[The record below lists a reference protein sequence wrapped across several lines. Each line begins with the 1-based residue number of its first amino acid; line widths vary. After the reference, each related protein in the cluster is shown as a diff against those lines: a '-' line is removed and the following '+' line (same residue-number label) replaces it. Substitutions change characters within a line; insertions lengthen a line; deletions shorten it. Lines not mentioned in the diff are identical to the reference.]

1 MSEKNLDQ
9 TGRWRNRV
17 VAFRVS
23 EKEAEMINRLVS
35 ASGMSKQDYI
45 ITKLTNKELIVEG
58 SIRTFS
64 GLKTQ
69 LMYVQEELKRI
80 NEINIENQDVIDL
93 LKVITEIL
101 LKIEENQNLLEKR
114 RMKIY
119 RKRGRWSNV

>member
-9 TGRWRNRV
+9 AGRWRNRV

-35 ASGMSKQDYI
+35 ISGMSKQDYI

-119 RKRGRWSNV
+119 RKRGGWNNV

>member
-1 MSEKNLDQ
+1 MSEKSLDNA
-9 TGRWRNRV
+9 GRWRNRV

-45 ITKLTNKELIVEG
+45 MTRLTNKELVVEG

-93 LKVITEIL
+93 LKVITDIL

-119 RKRGRWSNV
+119 RKRGGWNNV

>member
-9 TGRWRNRV
+9 AGRWRNRV

>member
-9 TGRWRNRV
+9 AGRWRNRV

-35 ASGMSKQDYI
+35 VSGMSKQDYI
-45 ITKLTNKELIVEG
+45 MTRLTNKELVVEG

-69 LMYVQEELKRI
+69 LMYVHEELKRI
-80 NEINIENQDVIDL
+80 SEINIENQDVIDL
-93 LKVITEIL
+93 LKVITDIL

-119 RKRGRWSNV
+119 KRRGGWGNV

>member
-9 TGRWRNRV
+9 AGRWRNRV

-93 LKVITEIL
+93 L
-101 LKIEENQNLLEKR
+101 NLSYSR
-114 RMKIY
+114 TA
-119 RKRGRWSNV
+119 

>member
-9 TGRWRNRV
+9 AGRWRNRV

-45 ITKLTNKELIVEG
+45 MTRLTNKELVVEG

-69 LMYVQEELKRI
+69 LMYVHEELKRI
-80 NEINIENQDVIDL
+80 SEINIENQDVIDL
-93 LKVITEIL
+93 LKVITDIL

-119 RKRGRWSNV
+119 KRRGGWGNV

>member
-1 MSEKNLDQ
+1 MSEKSLDNA
-9 TGRWRNRV
+9 GRWRNRV

-45 ITKLTNKELIVEG
+45 MTRLTNKELVVEG

-69 LMYVQEELKRI
+69 
-80 NEINIENQDVIDL
+80 
-93 LKVITEIL
+93 
-101 LKIEENQNLLEKR
+101 
-114 RMKIY
+114 
-119 RKRGRWSNV
+119 

>member
-1 MSEKNLDQ
+1 MSEKSLDKA
-9 TGRWRNRV
+9 GRWRNRV

-35 ASGMSKQDYI
+35 VSGMSKQDYI
-45 ITKLTNKELIVEG
+45 MTRLTNKELVVEG

-80 NEINIENQDVIDL
+80 NEINIENQDVIEL
-93 LKVITEIL
+93 LKVITDIL

-119 RKRGRWSNV
+119 KKRGGWNNV

>member
-9 TGRWRNRV
+9 AGRWRNRV

-114 RMKIY
+114 RMKLY
-119 RKRGRWSNV
+119 RKRGGWNNV

>member
-1 MSEKNLDQ
+1 MCQLILTKS
-9 TGRWRNRV
+9 
-17 VAFRVS
+17 
-23 EKEAEMINRLVS
+23 
-35 ASGMSKQDYI
+35 MSKQDYI
-45 ITKLTNKELIVEG
+45 MTRLTNKELVVEG

-93 LKVITEIL
+93 LKVITDIL

-119 RKRGRWSNV
+119 RKRGGWNNV

>member
-9 TGRWRNRV
+9 AGRWRNRV

-35 ASGMSKQDYI
+35 VSGMSKQDYI
-45 ITKLTNKELIVEG
+45 MTRLTNKELVVEG

-93 LKVITEIL
+93 LKVITDIL

-119 RKRGRWSNV
+119 KKRGGWNNV

>member
-58 SIRTFS
+58 R
-64 GLKTQ
+64 LKKESM
-69 LMYVQEELKRI
+69 LSMLPR
-80 NEINIENQDVIDL
+80 
-93 LKVITEIL
+93 
-101 LKIEENQNLLEKR
+101 
-114 RMKIY
+114 
-119 RKRGRWSNV
+119 